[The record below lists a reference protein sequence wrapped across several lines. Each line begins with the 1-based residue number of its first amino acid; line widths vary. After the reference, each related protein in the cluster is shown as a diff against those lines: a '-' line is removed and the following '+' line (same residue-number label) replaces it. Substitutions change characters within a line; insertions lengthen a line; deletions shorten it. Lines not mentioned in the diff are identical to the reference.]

1 MLKVQIERLGRVVLL
16 HVHGAMIV
24 GPGLDAFQESA
35 VAVLDA
41 SVLVIDLAGVSRID
55 AAGVGVLL
63 KLREQTESTGREFR
77 LMNVTKLVRQ
87 VLEIS
92 RLDSVFEVWAST
104 DVAAAA
110 STESAVDIEDSVG
123 SKSEGET
130 NGQGSAIAATSFHSR
145 LAADLAQF
153 FRNSEGEEQ

>member
-35 VAVLDA
+35 VAVLNA
-41 SVLVIDLAGVSRID
+41 SVVVIDLAGVSRID

-63 KLREQTESTGREFR
+63 KLREQTESVGREFR

-92 RLDSVFEVWAST
+92 RLDSVFELWAAT

-110 STESAVDIEDSVG
+110 SPGSAADIEDSVG
-123 SKSEGET
+123 SKSDG
-130 NGQGSAIAATSFHSR
+130 GSKGHRSAIGAMSFHSR
-145 LAADLAQF
+145 LAADLAKF
-153 FRNSEGEEQ
+153 FRNSEDEEQ